1 VAHSLVQNKEAPAA
15 RRHDGSRRGWRRL
28 HFGIQQTID
37 EAIIEGPG
45 SMVLALSF
53 LSTAVCGDFRW
64 FERHRSY
71 NATFTPSFNF
81 MVAG

>member
-1 VAHSLVQNKEAPAA
+1 LCRIKKLLLRVVTTVRDAA
-15 RRHDGSRRGWRRL
+15 GTFLGSSKA
-28 HFGIQQTID
+28 ID

-45 SMVLALSF
+45 SMVLGLSF
-53 LSTAVCGDFRW
+53 LSTAVCGISAW